1 MTFVDT
7 SVVTVTAQTIT
18 CSLTGL
24 SATAT
29 VTWAGPDQ
37 ETISDGS
44 DYTVDPGQAT
54 NGNQKSKLTI
64 KQTKLSSLLTDQST
78 HTFTCTVKSGQYPTD
93 SPEVEETMILTLLTF
108 GRPKFY
114 RKYQTITSFKLLLFC
129 FSNQVTARNNVLLQ
143 VWKERTK
150 K

>member
-1 MTFVDT
+1 MTLDDT

-29 VTWAGPDQ
+29 VTWTGPDEQ
-37 ETISDGS
+37 TISSGS
-44 DYTVDPGQAT
+44 DYTVDPGQVT
-54 NGNQKSKLTI
+54 LGNQESKLTI
-64 KQTKLSSLLTDQST
+64 KQTKLSSLVSQQST
-78 HTFTCTVKSGQYPTD
+78 HSFTCTIKSGQYPTD
-93 SPEVEETMILTLLTF
+93 SPDVEETMTLTLLTF

-129 FSNQVTARNNVLLQ
+129 FSNQVTARNNILLQ